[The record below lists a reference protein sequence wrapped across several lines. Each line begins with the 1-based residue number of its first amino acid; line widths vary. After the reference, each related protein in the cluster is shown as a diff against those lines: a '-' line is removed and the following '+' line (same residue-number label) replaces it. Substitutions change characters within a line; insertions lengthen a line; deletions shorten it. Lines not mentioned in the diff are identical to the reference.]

1 MTENNINNMEEMLTT
16 LESYVQQAKLNRIKG
31 VLENYVKE
39 WEVEANIIIP
49 TRITYP
55 KPIFLY
61 LEELNEIPM
70 EVFDWIS
77 EFSKYYDMKYVNLK
91 GNLFALYIYK
101 DFDRREEKGEK
112 ETSLYEIYEKE
123 RKSIYQREDIKE
135 ESVYDYNIKKGITHL
150 VTGERE
156 RKTKSLEEDD
166 NEENDFAG
174 ETILT

>member
-1 MTENNINNMEEMLTT
+1 MTENNNNNIEEMLTT

-101 DFDRREEKGEK
+101 DFDRRAEKGEK
-112 ETSLYEIYEKE
+112 EASLYEIYERE

-135 ESVYDYNIKKGITHL
+135 ESVYDYNIKKGISPL

-156 RKTKSLEEDD
+156 RKTKSLEKD
-166 NEENDFAG
+166 NEE
-174 ETILT
+174 

>member
-1 MTENNINNMEEMLTT
+1 MTENNTNNMEEMLTT

-61 LEELNEIPM
+61 LEKLNEIPM
-70 EVFDWIS
+70 EVFDWIG

-112 ETSLYEIYEKE
+112 EASLYEIYERE
-123 RKSIYQREDIKE
+123 RKSIYQREDVKE
-135 ESVYDYNIKKGITHL
+135 ESVYDYNIKKGITPL

-156 RKTKSLEEDD
+156 QKTKSLEEDYK
-166 NEENDFAG
+166 EEEPAKS
-174 ETILT
+174 

>member
-1 MTENNINNMEEMLTT
+1 MAENSNHKMEEMVYTM
-16 LESYVQQAKLNRIKG
+16 ESYVQQAKLNRIKG

-39 WEVEANIIIP
+39 WEVKAKILIP

-61 LEELNEIPM
+61 LEEINEIPM

-101 DFDRREEKGEK
+101 DFDRRKEQGEK
-112 ETSLYEIYEKE
+112 QASLYEIYERE
-123 RKSIYQREDIKE
+123 SKSIFQRDEIRD
-135 ESVYDYNIKKGITHL
+135 ESLFDYNIKKGITPL
-150 VTGERE
+150 VSGERKRHSNPKNLNNRE
-156 RKTKSLEEDD
+156 SAEYSSEE
-166 NEENDFAG
+166 
-174 ETILT
+174 

>member
-1 MTENNINNMEEMLTT
+1 MEEMLTA

-39 WEVEANIIIP
+39 WEVKANVIIP

-77 EFSKYYDMKYVNLK
+77 EFSKYYDMKYVNLR

-112 ETSLYEIYEKE
+112 EASLYEIYERE
-123 RKSIYQREDIKE
+123 RKSIFQRDDIKE
-135 ESVYDYNIKKGITHL
+135 ESVYDYNIKKGITPL

-156 RKTKSLEEDD
+156 RKTKSLEKD
-166 NEENDFAG
+166 NEE
-174 ETILT
+174 

>member
-1 MTENNINNMEEMLTT
+1 
-16 LESYVQQAKLNRIKG
+16 
-31 VLENYVKE
+31 
-39 WEVEANIIIP
+39 
-49 TRITYP
+49 
-55 KPIFLY
+55 
-61 LEELNEIPM
+61 
-70 EVFDWIS
+70 
-77 EFSKYYDMKYVNLK
+77 MKYVNLK

-112 ETSLYEIYEKE
+112 EASLYEIYERE

>member
-1 MTENNINNMEEMLTT
+1 MTENNNNNMEEMLTT

-112 ETSLYEIYEKE
+112 EASLYEIYERE

-135 ESVYDYNIKKGITHL
+135 ESVYDYNIKKGITPL

-156 RKTKSLEEDD
+156 RKIKSLEED
-166 NEENDFAG
+166 NKEEK
-174 ETILT
+174 